1 MLFLVITYACF
12 KVILVDML
20 LDVLDNMLLDVL
32 ANMLLDVLLSSYIA
46 DLLLVPDWFFVVC
59 QLVRW

>member
-1 MLFLVITYACF
+1 
-12 KVILVDML
+12 ML
-20 LDVLDNMLLDVL
+20 LDVLENMLLDVL